1 MSSNGARRKRPSA
14 HVDNGGAL
22 VEGKAASTAAA
33 EVNGVVMAT
42 TTTTT
47 SKGASGNPYDFDEE
61 GALSLQQQQML
72 RVLEKH
78 RFALSSTQQ
87 EVYERLRRKA
97 AKARLSGCD
106 SPGESG
112 GQLDKF
118 EFCVYKE

>member
-33 EVNGVVMAT
+33 EVNGVVMP
-42 TTTTT
+42 TTTT

-97 AKARLSGCD
+97 AKARLSGFD
-106 SPGESG
+106 SSGER
-112 GQLDKF
+112 
-118 EFCVYKE
+118 EEEN